1 MSDIRI
7 FALAVVLSVANEY
20 RPAGQD
26 VRPGTPE
33 GVVKLITVEEFALR
47 VNDLVVAVP
56 AVRLNANALEMP
68 IESQAAL
75 TESPLPEV
83 SMYVVCACAIEG
95 TLASNRRHVSIRCR
109 R

>member
-56 AVRLNANALEMP
+56 AVRLNANELEMP
-68 IESQAAL
+68 TASQAAL
-75 TESPLPEV
+75 LIESPLPEV

-95 TLASNRRHVSIRCR
+95 RLASKRHAISECR